1 MFETRLVVLHSVQD
15 FTSCLCVL
23 PTLLNHFPEQ
33 EWKTLQMVWRG
44 NKASNIVTEKKKI
57 QTLRTLGGK
66 KWDSISAEVTLWSVC
81 LAFFVFSRFQEV
93 IWGKRLKACLCLKH
107 KISGSYV
114 QPFTL
119 TWNSPSETNSTWIIK
134 SSSIKKKPQKTPQ
147 TDPNKNISYLLLN
160 KVGLKAPK
168 WIKSLQESD
177 RIKSMSQGAGRKQG
191 QLTVCH
197 GATDLKGLHGSSF

>member
-1 MFETRLVVLHSVQD
+1 MFRTSPPACVSSQHFWITFLSRSGKHYRWCEEGIRLL
-15 FTSCLCVL
+15 
-23 PTLLNHFPEQ
+23 TLWQ
-33 EWKTLQMVWRG
+33 
-44 NKASNIVTEKKKI
+44 KKKI

-134 SSSIKKKPQKTPQ
+134 SSNIKKKPQKPPQ
-147 TDPNKNISYLLLN
+147 TDPNKTISYLLLN